1 VADTTYALIQNYL
14 PDIWS
19 AALWYLQQNCVLAPL
34 VQVFTNE
41 TGDQPR
47 KGTKYAAG
55 TVGPLTED
63 TDISSAQTFAR
74 SPFGTLS
81 PSEVG
86 TLYRLSYNRLE
97 SDDVDNVMADLAQ
110 HIGYSFRLKIDQDL
124 LGDIASFTGGSI
136 GSPGGTITWA
146 TITNAHALAKASGI
160 PGPYNCVLHEYQ
172 WNRLIQAQA
181 NALPI
186 VVQQTM
192 LNANQFY
199 VGTFGDVNFYT
210 TGVLASGTAVVG
222 GLFNRMAI
230 GYDIRR
236 GITIK
241 TFDDISL
248 RAYEVVATHKYAHGA
263 WRTDYGVK
271 IVGDAS
277 APTA

>member
-1 VADTTYALIQNYL
+1 MADTTYALIQTYL
-14 PDIWS
+14 PDIWD
-19 AALWYLQQNCVLAPL
+19 AALWYLQQSTVMPGL
-34 VQVFTNE
+34 VQVFTNQ

-63 TDISSAQTFAR
+63 TDISSTQTFAR

-81 PSEVG
+81 PTEVG
-86 TLYRLSYNRLE
+86 TMYRITYNRLE

-124 LGDIASFTGGSI
+124 LGDIASFTGGSV

-146 TITNAHALAKASGI
+146 TIANAHAVAKAAGI
-160 PGPYNCVLHEYQ
+160 PGPYYCVLHEYQ

-186 VVQQTM
+186 VVQQA
-192 LNANQFY
+192 LLSANQFY
-199 VGTFGDVNFYT
+199 VGSFGDISFYT
-210 TGVLASGTAVVG
+210 TGVLAAGTAVVG
-222 GLFNRMAI
+222 GLFNRMAV

-241 TFDDISL
+241 TFDDISF
-248 RAYEVVATHKYAHGA
+248 RAYEVVASHKYAHGA
-263 WRTDYGVK
+263 WRADFGVK
-271 IVGDAS
+271 ITGDAS
-277 APTA
+277 TPTA